1 MEITVKIK
9 AVYGRDL
16 VYPLCPK
23 AICFANVA
31 GTDTLTESTIM
42 WIKKLGYRIKVQST
56 TEL

>member
-9 AVYGRDL
+9 SVYGRDL

-31 GTDTLTESTIM
+31 GTDTLTESAIM
-42 WIKKLGYRIKVQST
+42 WIKNCLLYTSDAAD
-56 TEL
+56 E